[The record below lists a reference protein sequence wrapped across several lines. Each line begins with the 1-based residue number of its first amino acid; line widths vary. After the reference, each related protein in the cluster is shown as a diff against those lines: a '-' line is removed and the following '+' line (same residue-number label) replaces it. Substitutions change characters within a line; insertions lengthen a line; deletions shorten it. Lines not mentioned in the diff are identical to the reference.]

1 MGNWADIIW
10 MIGIHHPSK
19 RIWCV
24 YMVLFEL
31 IIIRRLPHGIAGI
44 LAGCFGVVGV
54 VLGMFSV
61 GYFGVLGYF
70 AGFGLGFEV

>member
-1 MGNWADIIW
+1 
-10 MIGIHHPSK
+10 
-19 RIWCV
+19 
-24 YMVLFEL
+24 MVPFEL
-31 IIIRRLPHGIAGI
+31 IIIHRLPRGIVGI

-70 AGFGLGFEV
+70 AGFDLGFHQQTLILAIDVAKIHRQP

>member
-1 MGNWADIIW
+1 
-10 MIGIHHPSK
+10 
-19 RIWCV
+19 
-24 YMVLFEL
+24 MVLFEL

-61 GYFGVLGYF
+61 GYFGILGYF
-70 AGFGLGFEV
+70 AGFDLGFEV